1 MGFVA
6 KQNMAEVHLSSF
18 AISVLGK
25 AAFCA
30 ASEIKSAWNFKKE
43 VRKLERSLKS
53 ICGVLKDAERKQS
66 TSCALKVWLEDLKDV
81 VYDID
86 DVLDDVATKDLEQKV
101 HNGFYAG
108 VSRQLVYPFELSHKI
123 TVVRQKLDE
132 IAANRREF
140 ALTEEIID
148 TQFFSSN
155 TRETHSFINELDIV
169 GRDEAKNKIVEI
181 ILSAADAYA
190 FSVLPIVGLGGIGKT
205 ALAKL
210 VYNDMRIKKMFEK
223 NLWACVSNVF
233 DLKKILDDIIQSDT
247 GESNKQLS
255 LQTLQNKLRGF
266 LQENKYLLVL
276 DDIWSDNVNDW
287 EQLKNLLSSGGRG
300 SVVVVTTRNMN
311 VASVVKTLEPYY
323 VPELSFDECMQVFIR
338 YAFRDE
344 EKKDTL
350 LLEIGKCIVE
360 KCHGVPLA
368 AKTLGSVLFGKQDVK
383 EWLRIKDANLW
394 NIEQNKCDI
403 LPALKLS
410 YDALPPHLK
419 ACFSCLSVFPK
430 DYVILRELLI
440 MFWMALGLLHKTR
453 EGDEIET
460 IGGQYFNELDQR
472 SLFQDHYVI
481 YNGSIQSCK
490 MHDLVHNLA
499 MFVCHK
505 EHAIVNCESK
515 DLSEKV
521 RHLVWDRKDF
531 STEIEFPKHL
541 RKANK
546 ARTFASIDNNGTMT
560 KAFLDNFLSTFT
572 LLRVLIFSDV
582 DFDELP
588 SSIGNL
594 KHLRYLDLQWNGKI
608 KFLPNS
614 LCKLVNLQTLQLSRC
629 DQLEKMPKDVHRLI
643 SLRFL
648 CLTLKNK
655 YLSEH
660 DGFCSLTSLT
670 FLFLNSCAELSSL
683 TNGFGS
689 LTSLRKLYIFNCPK
703 LATLPSTMNQLSTL
717 QTLSINNCHEL
728 DLLEPSEAMGGL
740 ACLDVLQLVG
750 LPKLVCFPGSFI
762 SAATSLQYFGIG
774 NCNGLMKLPDFI
786 QSFTSLKKIV
796 INGCPE
802 LSRRCAVK
810 SGEDFHLISH
820 VPQITIDKKT
830 YRKITPSH
838 PECSSGTSP
847 GTMPMLG

>member
-1 MGFVA
+1 MT
-6 KQNMAEVHLSSF
+6 EVHLSNF

-25 AAFCA
+25 AAFWA
-30 ASEIKSAWNFKKE
+30 ASEIKSVWNFKKE
-43 VRKLERSLKS
+43 LGKLERSLKS
-53 ICGVLKDAERKQS
+53 ICGVLKDAEHKQS
-66 TSCALKVWLEDLKDV
+66 TSCALQVWLEDLKDV

-101 HNGFYAG
+101 HNGFFA
-108 VSRQLVYPFELSHKI
+108 E
-123 TVVRQKLDE
+123 LDE
-132 IAANRREF
+132 IAVYRREF
-140 ALTEEIID
+140 ALTEETID

-155 TRETHSFINELDIV
+155 DRETNSFINELDIV
-169 GRDEAKNKIVEI
+169 GRDQVKNKIVEI
-181 ILSAADAYA
+181 ILGAADAHA

-205 ALAKL
+205 ALVKL
-210 VYNDMRIKKMFEK
+210 VYNDTRIKQKFEK

-255 LQTLQNKLRGF
+255 LQTLQNKLFGV
-266 LQENKYLLVL
+266 LQGKKYLLVL
-276 DDIWSDNVNDW
+276 DEYGVII
-287 EQLKNLLSSGGRG
+287 GGRG
-300 SVVVVTTRNMN
+300 SVVVVTTRNLN
-311 VASVVKTLEPYY
+311 VASLVKTLEPYC
-323 VPELSFDECMQVFIR
+323 VAELSFDECMQD
-338 YAFRDE
+338 A
-344 EKKDTL
+344 L

-368 AKTLGSVLFGKQDVK
+368 AKTLGSVLFGTRDVK
-383 EWLRIKDANLW
+383 EWLCIRDADLW

-430 DYVILRELLI
+430 DYMILRELLI
-440 MFWMALGLLHKTR
+440 MFWMALGLLHKTST
-453 EGDEIET
+453 GDELET
-460 IGGQYFNELDQR
+460 IGGQYFNELDRR

-481 YNGSIQSCK
+481 YDGTIQSCK
-490 MHDLVHNLA
+490 MHDLIHNLA
-499 MFVCHK
+499 TFVCHK
-505 EHAIVNCESK
+505 EHAVIDCESI
-515 DLSEKV
+515 DLSDKA
-521 RHLVWDRKDF
+521 RHLVWDCKNF
-531 STEIEFPKHL
+531 STDIKFPKHL

-560 KAFLDNFLSTFT
+560 KAFLENFLSTFT
-572 LLRVLIFSDV
+572 LLRVLIFSEV

-594 KHLRYLDLQWNGKI
+594 RHLRYLDLQWNVKI
-608 KFLPNS
+608 KLLPNS

-629 DQLEKMPKDVHRLI
+629 DQLEKMPRDVHRLV

-648 CLTLKNK
+648 GLTLKSK

-660 DGFCSLTSLT
+660 DSFCGLTSLT

-683 TNGFGS
+683 TNGFGN
-689 LTSLRKLYIFNCPK
+689 LTALRELHIFNCPK
-703 LATLPSTMNQLSTL
+703 LAGLPSTMNRLSTL
-717 QTLSINNCHEL
+717 RTLSINNCIEL
-728 DLLEPSEAMGGL
+728 NLLEPSEAMGGL
-740 ACLDVLQLVG
+740 VSLTVLQLVG
-750 LPKLVCFPGSFI
+750 LPKLVCFPESFI

-774 NCNGLMKLPDFI
+774 NCDGLKKLPDFF

-802 LSRRCAVK
+802 ISRRCAVK
-810 SGEDFHLISH
+810 SGEDFLLISH
-820 VPQITIDKKT
+820 VPNIRIDMT
-830 YRKITPSH
+830 NYRKMTPSH
-838 PECSSGTSP
+838 PECSSD
-847 GTMPMLG
+847 